1 MLPDG
6 RKRGGTVATPTGYRL
21 FLQAGMPRAASM
33 WVYNVGRSLLRE
45 AGLAVMPEI
54 PPPLEDDER
63 VAIAAALGET
73 RPDTV
78 WAVKTHLAVPVGPD
92 VLARARIVTTVRD
105 PRAAVLSLMRF
116 TRCDF
121 ATAVAEAAGIWP
133 KLLDHYFGLPDAVAL
148 KLHYEAIVADP
159 AASVRAIAA
168 HLDVPAPPASVA
180 ALCER
185 FSRANVRRLTEGL
198 GTAMEV
204 PNADGTMRRYDPA
217 TAFQTGHVSG
227 RPDDAWRRELTAD
240 QIVALDAILGDM
252 LARYGYPA

>member
-1 MLPDG
+1 M
-6 RKRGGTVATPTGYRL
+6 TEAVGYRL

-33 WVYNVGRSLLRE
+33 WVYNVGRALLRE
-45 AGLAVMPEI
+45 AGLTVLPEV

-63 VAIAAALGET
+63 LAIGQALAEK

-78 WAVKTHLAVPVGPD
+78 WAVKTHLAIQAGPEL
-92 VLARARIVTTVRD
+92 LASTRIVTTVRD

-133 KLLDHYFGLPDAVAL
+133 ALLDHYFGLPDAVAL
-148 KLHYEAIVADP
+148 KLRYEAIVADP
-159 AASVRAIAA
+159 AAAVWAIAA
-168 HLDVPAPPASVA
+168 HLAVPASPASVA
-180 ALCER
+180 TLCAR
-185 FSRANVRRLTEGL
+185 FSRDTVRRLTEGL

-227 RPDDAWRRELTAD
+227 RPDDAWRSELSAD
-240 QIVALDAILGDM
+240 QIVALDAILGDT
-252 LARYGYPA
+252 LVRYGYPA